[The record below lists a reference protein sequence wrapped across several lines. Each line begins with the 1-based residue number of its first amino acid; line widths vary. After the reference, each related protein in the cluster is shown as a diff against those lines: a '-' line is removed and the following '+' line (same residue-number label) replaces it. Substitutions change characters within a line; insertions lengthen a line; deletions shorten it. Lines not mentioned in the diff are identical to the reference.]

1 MSDHESA
8 VGMLERR
15 VRRQDRVVGLDDGGG
30 HLRRRINGKLELG
43 LFPIVHRKP
52 LHQKRGEAR
61 TSTAAKRMEN

>member
-30 HLRRRINGKLELG
+30 DLGSRVDGELEL
-43 LFPIVHRKP
+43 
-52 LHQKRGEAR
+52 
-61 TSTAAKRMEN
+61 